1 MNNDTL
7 FAKSKKDLDGA
18 LRLIEGKN
26 AETID
31 AISLENAATLA
42 LVAVRNMLRLA
53 GRIDVPRP
61 QTILVKPAKRKK
73 PVAPPPVKSLADSAR
88 RGKSPA
94 VNRDVVFN
102 VSMDLEE
109 GNDMLNSGMPSDRP
123 KVPTRKKRK
132 LPKVKKK

>member
-1 MNNDTL
+1 MNNSTL
-7 FAKSKKDLDGA
+7 FVKSKKDLDGA
-18 LRLIEGKN
+18 LRMIEGKD
-26 AETID
+26 ETTID

-42 LVAVRNMLRLA
+42 LTAVRNMLRLA

-61 QTILVKPAKRKK
+61 QTILVKPTKKKK
-73 PVAPPPVKSLADSAR
+73 PVAVPPPRSLEDSAR

-109 GNDMLNSGMPSDRP
+109 GNDMLNSGMPIKP
-123 KVPTRKKRK
+123 PTRRKKK